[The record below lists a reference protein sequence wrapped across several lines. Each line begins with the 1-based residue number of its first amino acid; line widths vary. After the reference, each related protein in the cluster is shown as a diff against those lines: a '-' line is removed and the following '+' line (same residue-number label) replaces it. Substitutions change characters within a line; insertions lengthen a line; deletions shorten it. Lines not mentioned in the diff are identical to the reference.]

1 MLFMQNSQITFWLE
15 LAKILVPSL
24 VALIVPI
31 LAAVWLSKKTEN
43 YKAELSA
50 KFQKEIES
58 FKSALQLENYE
69 YQTRYSLLQQQKA
82 KAVGELYELISKTEI
97 ALEKID
103 EFTNRLENSGV
114 KLKKEE
120 IKIQSIETSR
130 QAFEQFHELD
140 RHYRSTRI
148 YFDSKTCAEIEKV
161 ILFLKDAITRN
172 VNHVKVKIGII
183 EGFNELF
190 FVGEDQGAVKRQML
204 ENKIKI
210 TEMVKKL
217 KPLKLNLEESFRQ
230 LIKVENTAIEPK
242 VKSLPESKG

>member
-1 MLFMQNSQITFWLE
+1 MQNSQFSFWFE

-24 VALIVPI
+24 VALVVPI
-31 LAAVWLSKKTEN
+31 LTAFWLSRKTEG
-43 YKAELSA
+43 YKTELSA

-58 FKSALQLENYE
+58 FKAALQIENYE
-69 YQTRYSLLQQQKA
+69 YQTRFSLIEQQKA

-103 EFTNRLENSGV
+103 EFTNRLETGGV
-114 KLKKEE
+114 KLKREE
-120 IKIQSIETSR
+120 IKNQAIDASR
-130 QAFEQFHELD
+130 EAFEQFNELD

-148 YFDSKTCAEIEKV
+148 YFDAKTCTEIEKV

-172 VNHVKVKIGII
+172 VNHIKVKIGIS
-183 EGFNELF
+183 EGFSELI
-190 FVGEDQGAVKRQML
+190 FVGENQSAVARQML

-217 KPLKLNLEESFRQ
+217 KPLKLNLEENFRQ
-230 LIKVENTAIEPK
+230 LIKVENTAIDMEK
-242 VKSLPESKG
+242 NNKIQKNGL